1 MYATLLAAANFGL
14 SLLRTNSRFA
24 EAKTFA
30 AAQLPMAR
38 QKYGAHN
45 ITMTLIEVL
54 AGASL
59 MDPDATEGD
68 LREAEALFEESFRM
82 SRQILGAAHPE
93 TKTKQNTLSQI
104 RKKLA
109 DPDRYTGVVCTTATY

>member
-1 MYATLLAAANFGL
+1 MTAGAAA
-14 SLLRTNSRFA
+14 TSRCA
-24 EAKTFA
+24 RKYTA
-30 AAQLPMAR
+30 AATQNNTTPTKNTRRPSRSRSRNAR
-38 QKYGAHN
+38 TTRRA
-45 ITMTLIEVL
+45 
-54 AGASL
+54 

-68 LREAEALFEESFRM
+68 LREAEALFEEGFRM

>member
-1 MYATLLAAANFGL
+1 MPG
-14 SLLRTNSRFA
+14 
-24 EAKTFA
+24 
-30 AAQLPMAR
+30 
-38 QKYGAHN
+38 
-45 ITMTLIEVL
+45 EVL
-54 AGASL
+54 AGAFLS
-59 MDPDATEGD
+59 DPDATEAD

>member
-1 MYATLLAAANFGL
+1 MGRKNKWGDVQERKTRSVGAFL
-14 SLLRTNSRFA
+14 S
-24 EAKTFA
+24 
-30 AAQLPMAR
+30 
-38 QKYGAHN
+38 
-45 ITMTLIEVL
+45 
-54 AGASL
+54 
-59 MDPDATEGD
+59 DPDATEAD